1 MSGDGPLIFIVAGE
15 PSGDALGARLM
26 AALKE
31 RTQGAVRFAGIGG
44 ERMAGEGLDS
54 LLPIR
59 ELSVMGYLEVVPKI
73 PRILGHIRKTGLT
86 SPSVGQPLSTGEYTN
101 RGNRHQQGHTTPI
114 VVPTC
119 SGSASPPYRSW

>member
-73 PRILGHIRKTGLT
+73 PRILGHDGAGAVCQHKKR
-86 SPSVGQPLSTGEYTN
+86 GQ
-101 RGNRHQQGHTTPI
+101 R
-114 VVPTC
+114 
-119 SGSASPPYRSW
+119 ADDDD